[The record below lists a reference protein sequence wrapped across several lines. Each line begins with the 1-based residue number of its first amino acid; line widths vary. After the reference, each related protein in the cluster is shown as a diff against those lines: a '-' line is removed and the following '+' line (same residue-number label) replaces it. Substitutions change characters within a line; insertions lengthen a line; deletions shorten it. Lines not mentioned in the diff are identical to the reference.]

1 MVVVATCDRQEVSAP
16 EPAPLAAPIRLEKTV
31 AGEEPAVEV
40 TVDANNPLPTG
51 QHTFQLVVV
60 DDSGNQS
67 TPATVQVVVRDL
79 TAPTA
84 VIKAPSQVPFGQTF
98 RLDGSASSDPPPGK
112 VVRFIWTM
120 VS

>member
-1 MVVVATCDRQEVSAP
+1 MPQFQIGAP
-16 EPAPLAAPIRLEKTV
+16 VETEQPT
-31 AGEEPAVEV
+31 VEV
-40 TVDANNPLPTG
+40 TVDANSPLPTG

-84 VIKAPSQVPFGQTF
+84 VIKAPTQVPFGQSF
-98 RLDGSASSDPPPGK
+98 SLDGSASSDPPPGR
-112 VVRFIWTM
+112 VVKFVWTM